1 MKICPFMSHMLGA
14 DSNVLEID
22 SPRPGSAGEVVVLG
36 YDDEGAVGV
45 KTKGRASRAKSE
57 TKTTSH
63 LYCLRE
69 SCRFYRAR
77 DGECTFDSILE
88 SVSQQAKRL
97 EEVSARAEKHEKD
110 KDKKDDTAATVSRE
124 LDKFWKFQT
133 KSVTELISSLGD
145 SEKRQ
150 DEAHAKFISDIE
162 KRIIAFMDEED
173 TRDERMNTIRD
184 GVMEIKDTIDAR
196 NDGFDTLTTTVSD
209 LVMSFEDNLKEIKT
223 RWESLAKR
231 LDAIDGVTD
240 KMKSMERVI
249 ERMGSMESMDG
260 VNERIQTVD
269 RNVSRAN
276 DNLDRMERNWAELM
290 DVVKSSRKKA
300 DDPAAQSRRREAMK
314 FNNIGVTSFHNG
326 DLALARDQF
335 LEAVNRD
342 DTFAECYNNL
352 GLVYTE
358 MGESNL
364 AADAFSK
371 AIKLNPELHAAYN
384 NLGYVYYKQGEY
396 DRAIEMYN
404 EALARSSNNSSAY
417 TNLGNAY
424 FKLGDR
430 KEARNAWEKA
440 VELDPSNE
448 TAQRSLKNL
457 G

>member
-22 SPRPGSAGEVVVLG
+22 SPKPSSAGEVVVLG
-36 YDDEGAVGV
+36 YDGEGAVGV
-45 KTKGRASRAKSE
+45 KTKGRPTPRAKSE
-57 TKTTSH
+57 TKTASH

-69 SCRFYRAR
+69 TCRFYRAR

-88 SVSQQAKRL
+88 SVSQQGKVLA
-97 EEVSARAEKHEKD
+97 EVSARSEKHERE
-110 KDKKDDTAATVSRE
+110 KKDDNSATVTRE

-133 KSVTELISSLGD
+133 KSVTELIASFGEA
-145 SEKRQ
+145 EKRQ
-150 DEAHAKFISDIE
+150 NEAHSKFISDIE

-184 GVMEIKDTIDAR
+184 GVAEIKDTIDAR

-223 RWESLAKR
+223 QWQSLAKR
-231 LDAIDGVTD
+231 LDAIDSVASKVQSVEGAIARIDSLEGVAA
-240 KMKSMERVI
+240 
-249 ERMGSMESMDG
+249 
-260 VNERIQTVD
+260 RIDSVD
-269 RNVSRAN
+269 RNVSRSN
-276 DNLDRMERNWAELM
+276 ENLDRLERNWAELM
-290 DVVKSSRKKA
+290 DVVKASRKKA
-300 DDPAAQSRRREAMK
+300 DDPAAQTRRREAMK
-314 FNNIGVTSFHNG
+314 FNNLGVTSFHNG

-342 DTFAECYNNL
+342 DSFAECYNNL

-358 MGESNL
+358 LGESNL

-396 DRAIEMYN
+396 DRAIDMYK
-404 EALARSSNNSSAY
+404 ESLSRSDNNSSAY

-430 KEARNAWEKA
+430 KEARKAWEKA
-440 VELDPSNE
+440 VALDPSNE

>member
-22 SPRPGSAGEVVVLG
+22 SPAPRAAGDVVELG
-36 YDDEGAVGV
+36 YDGEGSVGV
-45 KTKGRASRAKSE
+45 KTKGRSAAKSKGE
-57 TKTTSH
+57 SKTTSH

-69 SCRFYRAR
+69 TCRFYRAR

-88 SVSQQAKRL
+88 SVERQAKTL
-97 EEVSARAEKHEKD
+97 ADLSAHSEKD
-110 KDKKDDTAATVSRE
+110 KAGRKDDSTATVSRE

-133 KSVTELISSLGD
+133 KSVTELIASFGEV
-145 SEKRQ
+145 EKRQ
-150 DEAHAKFISDIE
+150 SESYTKFVSDIE

-184 GVMEIKDTIDAR
+184 GVAEIKDTIDAR

-209 LVMSFEDNLKEIKT
+209 LVMSFEDNLKEIKNQSASMAQ
-223 RWESLAKR
+223 RLEAFEAVAARMKSVEGAMARLESLEKVAAKI
-231 LDAIDGVTD
+231 DA
-240 KMKSMERVI
+240 
-249 ERMGSMESMDG
+249 
-260 VNERIQTVD
+260 VD
-269 RNVSRAN
+269 VNVSRTN
-276 DNLDRMERNWAELM
+276 ENMDRLERNWAELM
-290 DVVKSSRKKA
+290 DAVKSGNKKKG
-300 DDPAAQSRRREAMK
+300 DDPGAQARRREAMK
-314 FNNIGVTSFHNG
+314 FNNLGVTSFHNG
-326 DLALARDQF
+326 DLSLARDQF

-358 MGESNL
+358 LGESGL
-364 AADAFSK
+364 AADAFTR

-396 DRAIEMYN
+396 KHAIEMYN
-404 EALARSSNNSSAY
+404 EALARSANNSSAY

-430 KEARNAWEKA
+430 REARAAWEKA